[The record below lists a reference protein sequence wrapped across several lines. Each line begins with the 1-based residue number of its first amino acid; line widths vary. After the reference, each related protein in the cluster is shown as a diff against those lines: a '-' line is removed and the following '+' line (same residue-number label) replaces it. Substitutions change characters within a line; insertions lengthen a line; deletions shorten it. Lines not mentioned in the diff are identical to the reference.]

1 MSGFILKKRAKNY
14 FAPRFEGGKCCEVKI
29 KPKGRRIAA
38 ETFVLR
44 LA

>member
-14 FAPRFEGGKCCEVKI
+14 FAPRFEGGKCCEVKM
-29 KPKGRRIAA
+29 KLMGRRIVA
-38 ETFVLR
+38 ETFMLR